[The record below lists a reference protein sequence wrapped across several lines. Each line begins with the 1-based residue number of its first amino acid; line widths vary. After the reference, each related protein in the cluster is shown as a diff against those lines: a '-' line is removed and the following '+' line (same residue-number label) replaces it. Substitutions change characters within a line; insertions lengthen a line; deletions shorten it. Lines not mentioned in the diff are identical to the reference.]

1 MVVHAINANY
11 FNLDGGAMFGVVPKT
26 MWNKLNPADENNMTN
41 WVTRCLLF
49 AHQERLILIDTGI
62 GNKQDLKFR
71 SHFAVNESDD
81 IEKEIQKLGYSSSQV
96 TDVIFT
102 HLHFDHCG
110 GGVKWN
116 HDHTGYELTFPNA
129 TYWTHQA
136 HWELAINPNP
146 REKASFLKEN
156 IMPIFES
163 GHLKFIDP
171 SHSPFENIRF
181 EVVSGHTESM
191 LLPII
196 DCQGKTILFTADL
209 FPSLAHLPLPY
220 VMAYDTQPLLT
231 LVEKKTILQK
241 AFDEQWVLCFGHDHV
256 NECCTLQQTDKGIR
270 AAAIFELKSI
280 FN

>member
-1 MVVHAINANY
+1 
-11 FNLDGGAMFGVVPKT
+11 MFGVVPKT

>member
-1 MVVHAINANY
+1 
-11 FNLDGGAMFGVVPKT
+11 MFGVVPKT

-81 IEKEIQKLGYSSSQV
+81 IEIEIQKLGYTSSQV

-136 HWELAINPNP
+136 HWESAINPNP

-163 GHLKFIDP
+163 GHLKFIEP
-171 SHSPFENIRF
+171 KHSPFENIRF

-196 DCQGKTILFTADL
+196 NYQGKTILFTADL
-209 FPSLAHLPLPY
+209 LPSLAHLPLPY

-231 LVEKKTILQK
+231 MVEKKTILQK

-256 NECCTLQQTDKGIR
+256 NECCTLQLTDKGIR